1 MPAVFLPDWFV
12 SEQVARSVPVALT
25 DNSRVVAQ
33 QLGNC
38 YGLAF
43 LVGVA
48 VLYTS
53 NELRVVRNYLI
64 ALLIADV
71 GHLAI
76 TYGTLE
82 YDRIVSVGEWNPMTW
97 GNVGATVG
105 VTTAALQSDLLTILK
120 LFLCLTR
127 TAYLLGLFGPDAPS
141 LPVAKK
147 SQ

>member
-12 SEQVARSVPVALT
+12 SEQIARSAPVALT

-43 LVGVA
+43 LVGIA

-53 NELRVVRNYLI
+53 SELRVVRNYLI

-76 TYGTLE
+76 TYGALE
-82 YDRIVSVGEWNPMTW
+82 YDRIVYVGEWNPMTW

-105 VTTAALQSDLLTILK
+105 VTSSALIRLANHLEVV
-120 LFLCLTR
+120 
-127 TAYLLGLFGPDAPS
+127 S
-141 LPVAKK
+141 LPD
-147 SQ
+147 

>member
-12 SEQVARSVPVALT
+12 SEQVAGSALVTLT

-43 LVGVA
+43 LVAIA
-48 VLYTS
+48 VLYTT
-53 NELRVVRNYLI
+53 NELPVVRNYLI

-76 TYGTLE
+76 TFVALGYE
-82 YDRIVSVGEWNPMTW
+82 RSVSIADWNPMTY
-97 GNVGATVG
+97 GNIGATVR
-105 VTTAALQSDLLTILK
+105 VTTGGAFET
-120 LFLCLTR
+120 
-127 TAYLLGLFGPDAPS
+127 
-141 LPVAKK
+141 
-147 SQ
+147 